1 MKRYFIISLIL
12 LSAFA
17 CKKEK
22 FSPEGPTDVR
32 IRNKSTSVFNE
43 VTVSN
48 SDSTKLLGTVN
59 PGNVS
64 DYIRF
69 SKAYYTAK
77 ITAKINVGGS
87 MVTYSTGEVD
97 YTYLNYVG
105 LARITYEVDISN
117 NKLEITHVI
126 PEEDLIL
133 K

>member
-1 MKRYFIISLIL
+1 MKRYFIISLIV

-43 VTVSN
+43 VTVSI
-48 SDSTKLLGTVN
+48 SDSTKIFGTIDQ
-59 PGNVS
+59 GNVS
-64 DYIRF
+64 GYIRF
-69 SKAYYTAK
+69 HKAYTKAK

-97 YTYLNYVG
+97 YTYLHYIG
-105 LARITYEVDISN
+105 QDRITYEVNISN
-117 NKLEITHVI
+117 NKLEITDVI
-126 PEEDLIL
+126 HEEPLIL